1 MPVSA
6 EDLRSIFLFAQFE
19 DSELDLVREI
29 ITTRDYPAGALVF
42 SQDDRSPGLWFVR
55 RGRVRLYRVAP
66 SGREFTL
73 CIARLYKLPCL
84 GACPLFDG
92 ERCPANAQA
101 LDDVTIYFIARQRA
115 LEIAAQYEGMARL
128 LARVLANHSRY
139 LMRLTSGLALHC
151 STPRLIDLLLT
162 YAQERGRATERGI
175 ELDLDVSQNL
185 LASLLGTTPQM
196 IAQDFARLERAQV
209 LDARGKHIVILSI
222 ARLKRMI

>member
-19 DSELDLVREI
+19 DSELELVREI
-29 ITTRDYPAGALVF
+29 VTARDYPARALVF
-42 SQDDRSPGLWFVR
+42 SQGEPSPGLWFVR

-73 CIARLYKLPCL
+73 CIARQDNLPCL

-92 ERCPANAQA
+92 DRCPANAQA
-101 LDDVTIYFIARQRA
+101 LDAATVFFIARQRA
-115 LEIAAQYEGMARL
+115 LEIAAQHDSMARL

-139 LMRLTSGLALHC
+139 LMRLTSSLALHC

-162 YAQERGRATERGI
+162 CAQERGRLTERGI

-185 LASLLGTTPQM
+185 LASLLGTTPQT
-196 IAQDFARLERAQV
+196 IAQDFRALERAGV
-209 LDARGKHIVILSI
+209 LDAQGKNIII
-222 ARLKRMI
+222 FGIEQLKRMI